1 MITPASKRTS
11 LVVIALALSLASLR
25 VSAATPPVL
34 WQANAGFGSGGAAV
48 TDGRVYTVGL
58 FNPGTTSAN
67 LSQKNS
73 TPTMAEVAKGEF
85 PGIDL
90 PGTPPEAKSLK
101 FPASFRGDLYAL
113 CLDARTGRQ
122 IWASKLSDYGLAF
135 TARPH
140 AGTAW
145 EVAAPLLEKG
155 KLYIHTHTGQVYCL
169 DASAGAV
176 KWTANLYDHGMS
188 AWNDGQ
194 QGNSS
199 SPLAFGGNIIVG
211 FEGGKS
217 EDPNTKGAGCFMV
230 AGLDAETGSRRW
242 VARAP
247 MGALNARTA
256 RLGFAT
262 LSGKPTVL
270 CSCGGGT
277 MGVDPMTGAIQWS
290 FNLFDANPDTMQ
302 RVPARYTTP
311 EATAKAYKG
320 DAMRA
325 PYPGYAPL
333 AWGDYVVD
341 ASCVGHNSVTSAIW
355 GLKISDGKATRVWQT
370 SDFVPGS
377 ASVKSN
383 MIVRDGKIYGFDS
396 HFPRFETQYPTTR
409 PYRGESLGQFQ
420 CRDVATGKLLWS
432 SDAFHPEPAHHDRV
446 DSTNCL
452 FTIIGDDVFVGNHHG
467 FFIGRIRGNSVTV
480 LARIPML
487 PRAGRTLSEP
497 TVVNGRL
504 FIRQVDNDPATGIL
518 ATLGPGGNLTCLDVS
533 ALK

>member
-1 MITPASKRTS
+1 MRTPSILAALGLLAAS
-11 LVVIALALSLASLR
+11 AP
-25 VSAATPPVL
+25 AAIPPVL
-34 WQANAGFGSGGAAV
+34 WQANVGFGSAGVAAD
-48 TDGRVYTVGL
+48 DGRIYTIGL
-58 FNPGTTSAN
+58 FNSGTTPVN
-67 LSQKNS
+67 LSLRNS
-73 TPTMAEVAKGEF
+73 TPTLAEVAKGEF
-85 PGIDL
+85 PGTDL
-90 PGTPPEAKSLK
+90 PGTPLEAKTLK

-113 CLDARTGRQ
+113 CLDGRTGRQ
-122 IWASKLSDYGLAF
+122 IWASKLSDFGLAF

-145 EVAAPLLEKG
+145 EVAAPLLDKG

-169 DASAGAV
+169 DAAGGAV

-199 SPLAFGGNIIVG
+199 SPLAIGSNIVVG

-217 EDPNTKGAGCFMV
+217 EDLNTKGAGCYRV
-230 AGLDAETGSRRW
+230 AAFDGETGTRRW
-242 VARAP
+242 VACAP
-247 MGALNARTA
+247 MGGLNARTA
-256 RLGFAT
+256 RLGFAM
-262 LSGKPTVL
+262 LGGKPTVL

-277 MGVDPMTGAIQWS
+277 MGVDPATGAIRWS
-290 FNLFDANPDTMQ
+290 FNLFVANPDTMQ
-302 RVPARYTTP
+302 RIPARYATP
-311 EATAKAYKG
+311 DATAKAYKG

-341 ASCVGHNSVTSAIW
+341 ASCVGHNSVTSAMW
-355 GLKISDGKATRVWQT
+355 GLKISDGEATRMWQT
-370 SDFVPGS
+370 SDFVPGCS
-377 ASVKSN
+377 SVKSN

-409 PYRGESLGQFQ
+409 PYRGESIGQFQ
-420 CRDVATGKLLWS
+420 CRDVATGKLLWH
-432 SDAFHPEPAHHDRV
+432 SDAFHPEPPNHDRV

-452 FTIIGDDVFVGNHHG
+452 FTIVGDDVFVGNHHG
-467 FFIGRIRGNSVTV
+467 FFIGRLRGNSVTV
-480 LARIPML
+480 LARIPM
-487 PRAGRTLSEP
+487 PARAGRTLSEP
-497 TVVNGRL
+497 TVANGRL

-518 ATLGPGGNLTCLDVS
+518 ATLGPGGNLTCLDVN